1 MISKNFIR
9 SSFIYTVAGALP
21 MASAI
26 LLLPFYI
33 AYLPTQVYGALSL
46 YLAFSIFIQIVV
58 AYSFDSSIY
67 IHYHDY
73 KNDVKKLSSFISS
86 AFIFMIFIGAGVGLL
101 FVLIGDLVFDWVFD
115 DEKISFYPFGLMA
128 VATGIFQ
135 ALFKVYCN
143 ILQSSEK
150 PLLFLRSNIL
160 SFVFIAGLTIGG
172 LYLFPST
179 LIGPIAGR
187 MLAGFV
193 VVCWTLYRVFSQFG
207 SRFDYGL
214 LKSTFG
220 FNHYAF
226 IYQIQLWVI
235 NYFDR
240 FLMLFF
246 LPLAAIG
253 IYDFALKCLVV
264 IEFIMSGLHN
274 SFSPK
279 VVSAITGQS
288 VKGSTPEINRYY
300 HGLTALVMLMMSS
313 GILVLPFIVDSIDKN
328 RGYGDAVQYF
338 PYIAILYVLKSMRLF
353 FAVPYGILKY
363 TKPLPVIYFLISVI
377 KIGLM
382 LLLIRK
388 FEIYGVVASTLI
400 SAALEI
406 LLLRFV
412 LRERFNFQFNIFKIV
427 IAPLMLLTVVLF
439 LEPLL
444 GKDFAWELHL
454 FYLVVTVGFLL
465 WVYRNELKLFN
476 FTKILSS

>member
-1 MISKNFIR
+1 
-9 SSFIYTVAGALP
+9 

-33 AYLPTQVYGALSL
+33 TYLPTQVYGALSL

-101 FVLIGDLVFDWVFD
+101 FVLIGDLVFDWIFD
-115 DEKISFYPFGLMA
+115 DEKISFFPFGIMS

-187 MLAGFV
+187 MLAGLV

-246 LPLAAIG
+246 LPLASIG

-279 VVSAITGQS
+279 VVSAVTEQT

-300 HGLTALVMLMMSS
+300 HGLTALVMLMISS
-313 GILVLPFIVDSIDKN
+313 GILILPFAVNFIDQD

-338 PYIAILYVLKSMRLF
+338 PYVAILYVLKSMRLF

-363 TKPLPVIYFLISVI
+363 TKPLPVIYFFISVV

-382 LLLIRK
+382 VLLIRS

-400 SAALEI
+400 SAVLEI
-406 LLLRFV
+406 LLLRYV
-412 LRERFNFQFNIFKIV
+412 LRKRFNFQYNIFKIV
-427 IAPLMLLTVVLF
+427 IAPLMLLTVVLI

-465 WVYRNELKLFN
+465 WGYRNELKLFN
-476 FTKILSS
+476 FTRILSS

>member
-33 AYLPTQVYGALSL
+33 TYLPTQVYGALSL

-101 FVLIGDLVFDWVFD
+101 FALIGDLVFDWIFD
-115 DEKISFYPFGLMA
+115 DEKISFFPFGIMS

-187 MLAGFV
+187 MLAGLV

-246 LPLAAIG
+246 LPLASIG
-253 IYDFALKCLVV
+253 IYDFALKCLIV

-279 VVSAITGQS
+279 VVSAVTEQT

-300 HGLTALVMLMMSS
+300 HGLTALVMLMISS
-313 GILVLPFIVDSIDKN
+313 GILILPFAVNFIDQD

-338 PYIAILYVLKSMRLF
+338 PYVAILYVLKSMRLF

-363 TKPLPVIYFLISVI
+363 TKPLPVIYFFISVV

-382 LLLIRK
+382 VLLIRS

-406 LLLRFV
+406 LLLRYV
-412 LRERFNFQFNIFKIV
+412 LREKFNFQYNIFKIV
-427 IAPLMLLTVVLF
+427 IAPVMLLTVVLF

>member
-1 MISKNFIR
+1 
-9 SSFIYTVAGALP
+9 

-33 AYLPTQVYGALSL
+33 TYLPTQVYGALSL

-101 FVLIGDLVFDWVFD
+101 FALIGDLVFDWIFD
-115 DEKISFYPFGLMA
+115 DEKISFFPFGIMS

-187 MLAGFV
+187 MLAGLV

-246 LPLAAIG
+246 LPLASIG
-253 IYDFALKCLVV
+253 IYDFALKCLIV

-279 VVSAITGQS
+279 VVSAVTEQT

-300 HGLTALVMLMMSS
+300 HGLTALVMLMISS
-313 GILVLPFIVDSIDKN
+313 GILILPFAVNFIDQD

-338 PYIAILYVLKSMRLF
+338 PYVAILYVLKSMRLF

-363 TKPLPVIYFLISVI
+363 TKPLPVIYFFISVV

-382 LLLIRK
+382 VLLIRS

-406 LLLRFV
+406 LLLRYV
-412 LRERFNFQFNIFKIV
+412 LREKFNFQYNIFKIV
-427 IAPLMLLTVVLF
+427 IAPVMLLTVVLF